1 MKNTGKIIVL
11 AFPDTFVK
19 MSDELMC
26 KILPLVGL
34 GTRTHIKAGHAALV
48 LIENET
54 GVAQYFDF
62 GRYITPPGKGR
73 VRGALTDVELVVPVK
88 AQIKNHQLIN
98 LNE

>member
-62 GRYITPPGKGR
+62 GRYILLKA
-73 VRGALTDVELVVPVK
+73 RGECAGLL
-88 AQIKNHQLIN
+88 QM
-98 LNE
+98 